1 MSLIYSVLI
10 EKHKSVTSLELMF
23 RACYCQ
29 PCVAA
34 VLYLKHQQKQE
45 VGICNPLELFK
56 QVQR

>member
-10 EKHKSVTSLELMF
+10 EKHKSVTTLELMF

-29 PCVAA
+29 PCLAA
-34 VLYLKHQQKQE
+34 AHYLKHQQKQE
-45 VGICNPLELFK
+45 VGISDPLELFK